1 MLRIG
6 LTGGIGSGKSAVAK
20 LFAALGVPVIDADEI
35 AREIVAPG
43 LPAYDDIVRAFG
55 EDILD
60 DNRRINRE
68 RLRSRIFDN
77 AQERKRLEMI
87 LHPRIRAEMQTQ
99 AERVHAPYCLIVI
112 PLLVETGQQ
121 DLFDRVLLIDADE
134 DRQIQRVMQRNGL
147 PEAEVRKILASQAS
161 RADRL
166 QRAQDVIE
174 NNADLAHLAAEVGR
188 LHRYYLTLAET
199 KNRS

>member
-20 LFAALGVPVIDADEI
+20 LFAAHGVPVIDADKI

-43 LPAYDDIVRAFG
+43 LPSYDDIIRTFG

-60 DNRRINRE
+60 DKRRINRE
-68 RLRSRIFDN
+68 LLRSRIFDN

-87 LHPRIRAEMQTQ
+87 LHPRIRAEIQTQ
-99 AERVHAPYCLIVI
+99 AERLRAPYCLIVI

-121 DLFDRVLLIDADE
+121 DLIDRVLLVDAEE
-134 DRQIQRVMQRNGL
+134 DKQIQRVMQRNGL
-147 PEAEVRKILASQAS
+147 AEPEVRKILASQAS

-166 QRAQDVIE
+166 QRAQEIIE
-174 NNADLAHLAAEVGR
+174 NNTDLAHLTAEVER
-188 LHRYYLTLAET
+188 LHRYYLALSKEKT
-199 KNRS
+199 RS

>member
-6 LTGGIGSGKSAVAK
+6 LTGGIGGGKSVVAK
-20 LFAALGVPVIDADEI
+20 LFSARGVPVIDADEI

-43 LPAYDDIVRAFG
+43 LPAYGDIIRAFG

-60 DNRRINRE
+60 DNRQINRE

-99 AERVHAPYCLIVI
+99 VERLRAPYCLIVI
-112 PLLVETGQQ
+112 PLLVETGRQ
-121 DLFDRVLLIDADE
+121 DFIDRILLVDADE
-134 DRQIQRVMQRNGL
+134 DKQIQRVMQRNGL
-147 PEAEVRKILASQAS
+147 PEPEVRKILASQAS

-166 QRAQDVIE
+166 QRAHEVIE
-174 NNADLAHLAAEVGR
+174 NNADLAHLATEVER
-188 LHRYYLTLAET
+188 LHRYYLTLA
-199 KNRS
+199 